1 MAYFKQMTHSEN
13 TVPEDVPRTS
23 PFNVPRAT
31 RSGVLFWR
39 PGDVLKWHPGDAL
52 IWRSIDVP
60 GRMIRDIPRTFSRCS
75 LENIQSTQIWMSQNL
90 FQLFFHNLFDWP
102 NLSKNISTLKVYWE
116 PSQISEMEYLL
127 PN

>member
-13 TVPEDVPRTS
+13 TVPEDVLRTS

-127 PN
+127 RN